1 MPEPSRPR
9 PRVLAAALGLFALL
23 IGLLDYSA
31 WAWHIQGAHGRG
43 LTSYF
48 FARQDM
54 WVLDGTVA
62 ALAVMAW
69 WASRLTPP
77 RQVTRVRGDG
87 QNILILI
94 GILAGVL
101 AARIGRDLVF
111 HGYSPSRDELMVEM
125 AGAYLADGHL
135 GWAIPS
141 EWLPWQRAIMPE
153 FYSPY
158 GADTHWTA
166 IYLPIHAAIRA
177 LFVRLGDPSFASP
190 VMLGIGL
197 LALWQIVRRLLP
209 DRPDAHAVTMVMALT
224 STQLVAMA
232 MTPYAMSSH
241 FALDMVWLAL
251 LLRGDKLG
259 HGLAAIVAL
268 LAAGLHQWHFPLIF
282 MAPFILWLFARRQWQ
297 AGLFHALVCVAMM
310 VVWARFWPMILIHEV
325 GTPPPSDIHRTNG
338 ILDKIESLFGR
349 LDGWQPLL
357 NNARLIAWNNLLLLP
372 LAALSL
378 AAIRLRDLFRDPP
391 VILPLSLAVGIGMG
405 LSLYQGYGWGFRYMH
420 GQIGALCLLAGLGW
434 AATVRSGDRK
444 SWRLITASVLLSLVA
459 AGWLLTDTQSYL
471 RGYARSLAAIRAS
484 KADVVLVDIR
494 GGFYMSDLVRF
505 EDGKP
510 GRPMIM
516 ALQMLRMKQL
526 DSLCASKRVAIADR
540 TLFWPAGVHRVAPV
554 FRGSD
559 YIEAQRAHLAAI
571 GCGVPVTLTP

>member
-1 MPEPSRPR
+1 
-9 PRVLAAALGLFALL
+9 VLAAAIGLMAVL
-23 IGLLDYSA
+23 IGLLSYAA
-31 WAWHIQGAHGRG
+31 WAWHIQGGHGRG

-54 WVLDGTVA
+54 WVLDGYA
-62 ALAVMAW
+62 MALAAMAW
-69 WASRLTPP
+69 WAMGLTPP
-77 RQVTRVRGDG
+77 RHVTRVRGGG
-87 QNILILI
+87 QSLLILF
-94 GILAGVL
+94 GIVGLVLLARL
-101 AARIGRDLVF
+101 GRDLVF

-125 AGAYLADGHL
+125 AGAYLADGHI
-135 GWAIPS
+135 GWPIAP

-166 IYLPIHAAIRA
+166 VYLPIHAAIRS
-177 LFVRLGDPSFASP
+177 LFVRLGDASLASP

-197 LALWQIVRRLLP
+197 LALWQIIRRLLP
-209 DRPDAHAVTMVMALT
+209 DRPDAQAVTMVMALT
-224 STQLVAMA
+224 STQLLAMA

-251 LLRGDKLG
+251 VLRGGKLG
-259 HGLAAIVAL
+259 HGGAAIVAL

-282 MAPFILWLFARRQWQ
+282 MAPFILWLLARRQWQ

-310 VVWARFWPMILIHEV
+310 IVWARFWPMMLIHEV

-372 LAALSL
+372 LAGLSL
-378 AAIRLRDLFRDPP
+378 AAISTRRLFRDPP
-391 VILPLSLAVGIGMG
+391 LVLPLLLAVGLGMG

-444 SWRLITASVLLSLVA
+444 SWRLILGSVLLSQIA
-459 AGWLLTDTQSYL
+459 AGWLLYDTQSYL
-471 RGYARSLAAIRAS
+471 RGYVRSLAAIRAS

-494 GGFYMSDLVRF
+494 GGFYMGDLVRF
-505 EDGKP
+505 EEGRP
-510 GRPMIM
+510 GQPMIM
-516 ALQMLRMKQL
+516 AMQMLTIKKL
-526 DSLCASKRVAIADR
+526 DTLCAAKTVAIADR
-540 TLFWPAGVHRVAPV
+540 TLFWPAGVHRVSPV
-554 FRGSD
+554 FRGSG
-559 YIEAQRAHLAAI
+559 YIQAQRDHLAAI
-571 GCGVPVTLTP
+571 GCGTPVTL